1 MFSNYV
7 YEQSAAAY
15 TDRIILIDADHLE
28 QTTNYSA
35 CFQAEG
41 FRMIRYTDD
50 LSFRISEERAWKS
63 DEGKLAILADPDQYI
78 PYDILQRGKTYYVT
92 KKILFPRLNTTT

>member
-50 LSFRISEERAWKS
+50 LSFRISEERAISCK
-63 DEGKLAILADPDQYI
+63 EEKLIMS
-78 PYDILQRGKTYYVT
+78 QRRSCFRG
-92 KKILFPRLNTTT
+92 